1 MKVKYKVSFR
11 EVNRE
16 IERLREQVREGFV
29 LCWDYYEGTFSVVY
43 RGM

>member
-11 EVNRE
+11 KVNRQ
-16 IERLREQVREGFV
+16 IETLREQVRAGFV
-29 LCWDYYEGTFSVVY
+29 LCWDYYGDTFSVVY